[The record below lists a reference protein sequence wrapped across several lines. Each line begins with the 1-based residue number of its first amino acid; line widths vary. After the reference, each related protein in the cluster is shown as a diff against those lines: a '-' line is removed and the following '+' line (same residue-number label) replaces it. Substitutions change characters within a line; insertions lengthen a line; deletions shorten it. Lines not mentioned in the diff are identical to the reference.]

1 MPNSTLSTTVKS
13 QIHAS
18 LQNIS
23 TLGQIRGH
31 KDTGWSNSIFKYI
44 QETIQL
50 RKITSRRWS
59 SLEVIGSTKKFLKY
73 RLIEPTNNR
82 EAKLRE
88 RGDASQIPVRVH
100 WESKRGNPREASVS
114 RVAFAFDK
122 RVQVQ
127 FPNFPA
133 CHSSRRGRSLE
144 YSSTTLR
151 FLFLGLIPSAA
162 TLPSAQPRRLFKI
175 PAGVPSSVLK
185 ITPTRLVCRFGP
197 SLVDCDIALALLA
210 TSATPIP
217 DSPHP
222 YFIRAFSTFPPC
234 FCPASTPS
242 VSPLHLFAFVPFSR
256 PSYSISRVSVYSK
269 DEKGRSFSRN
279 FSRPPWQGESIDT
292 AVTTVL
298 QACDELWSFCGGNLG
313 PLYFLIIT
321 RLISIVIY
329 K

>member
-1 MPNSTLSTTVKS
+1 MSNSTLSTTVKS
-13 QIHAS
+13 QIRIS

-31 KDTGWSNSIFKYI
+31 KDTGRSNGILKYI

-50 RKITSRRWS
+50 RKITSRRWLF
-59 SLEVIGSTKKFLKY
+59 LETIGSTKNFLKY

-88 RGDASQIPVRVH
+88 RGDASRIPVRVH
-100 WESKRGNPREASVS
+100 WESRRGNAREASVS

-162 TLPSAQPRRLFKI
+162 TLPSAQLRRLFKI

-210 TSATPIP
+210 TSTTPIP

-222 YFIRAFSTFPPC
+222 YFIRPFSTFPPC
-234 FCPASTPS
+234 FLSCSDPLCFSPS
-242 VSPLHLFAFVPFSR
+242 SFRVRSFQPTHLFDLSR
-256 PSYSISRVSVYSK
+256 IRLLEGWGGTFFLGQFFETPLTRWADRYGCYHR
-269 DEKGRSFSRN
+269 
-279 FSRPPWQGESIDT
+279 
-292 AVTTVL
+292 VTTLPRVMAFL
-298 QACDELWSFCGGNLG
+298 RRKPGSLILFNYNSFNFHRNL
-313 PLYFLIIT
+313 
-321 RLISIVIY
+321 
-329 K
+329 

>member
-1 MPNSTLSTTVKS
+1 MSSSTLSTTVKS
-13 QIHAS
+13 QIHTS

-31 KDTGWSNSIFKYI
+31 KDTDWSNSIFKYI

-50 RKITSRRWS
+50 RKIISRRWLF
-59 SLEVIGSTKKFLKY
+59 LEIIGSTKNFLKY

-88 RGDASQIPVRVH
+88 RGDASRIPVRVH
-100 WESKRGNPREASVS
+100 WESKRGNAREASVS
-114 RVAFAFDK
+114 RLAFAFDK

-197 SLVDCDIALALLA
+197 LLVDCDIALALLT
-210 TSATPIP
+210 TSTTPIP

-234 FCPASTPS
+234 FLSCPPPCFSPS
-242 VSPLHLFAFVPFSR
+242 SFRVRSFQPTHLFDLSRIRLLEGWGGTFFLAQFFENPLTRWADRCGCYHRVTILRRVMAFLRRKPGSLILFN
-256 PSYSISRVSVYSK
+256 YN
-269 DEKGRSFSRN
+269 SFNFHRN
-279 FSRPPWQGESIDT
+279 
-292 AVTTVL
+292 L
-298 QACDELWSFCGGNLG
+298 
-313 PLYFLIIT
+313 
-321 RLISIVIY
+321 
-329 K
+329 